1 MLPKQCDLLAL
12 PFSLSSPRPPPPLQ
26 SATAR
31 LDLELRLLLSS
42 LPAPFSP
49 SESDAEAA
57 DDIAA
62 VARVMVAAGY
72 GAECVKAFRS
82 LRRAAFDDALARL
95 LGPDAQVQKLDP
107 GLLDLRARSWF
118 AAAPAA
124 VRRLFAGE
132 RALCDRVFAAPDA
145 AAIRDPIFA
154 DVAGPA
160 AARLLSFPGAAA
172 ARARRCPE
180 KLFSILDLYGA
191 LSDLWPEIDSLFPS
205 SSSSAAAAAAGDSL
219 LRLAEAARSLIGD
232 FEAAI
237 QGEASR
243 SPVPGGGV
251 HPMTG
256 YVMNYLVLLSDYN
269 AALADIYADLPLQ
282 IPTPLPDSIFDSSSI
297 SSPSSSSNSE
307 DSTLSARMAWL
318 ILVLLCKLDKK
329 AECYREESVARHSVK
344 ARRYAESYERIG
356 WGPVAAA
363 IPAATATAAEAAEW
377 MRLFNA
383 AAEAALRAQESAV
396 VADEAMRAAIRA
408 NVAGMVV
415 PAYHAFYQRCREVMG
430 PRRPW
435 RRCSSPPRM

>member
-1 MLPKQCDLLAL
+1 
-12 PFSLSSPRPPPPLQ
+12 
-26 SATAR
+26 
-31 LDLELRLLLSS
+31 
-42 LPAPFSP
+42 
-49 SESDAEAA
+49 
-57 DDIAA
+57 
-62 VARVMVAAGY
+62 
-72 GAECVKAFRS
+72 
-82 LRRAAFDDALARL
+82 
-95 LGPDAQVQKLDP
+95 
-107 GLLDLRARSWF
+107 
-118 AAAPAA
+118 
-124 VRRLFAGE
+124 
-132 RALCDRVFAAPDA
+132 
-145 AAIRDPIFA
+145 
-154 DVAGPA
+154 
-160 AARLLSFPGAAA
+160 
-172 ARARRCPE
+172 
-180 KLFSILDLYGA
+180 
-191 LSDLWPEIDSLFPS
+191 
-205 SSSSAAAAAAGDSL
+205 AAAGDSL

-329 AECYREESVARHSVK
+329 AECHREVSLSYLFLANNVKYIANKVKETPLGDMLGEEWVARHSAK
-344 ARRYAESYERIG
+344 ARRYAESYERAG

-363 IPAATATAAEAAEW
+363 IPAATVTAAEAAER
-377 MRLFNA
+377 MRQFNA

-396 VADEAMRAAIRA
+396 VANEAMRAAIRA

-415 PAYHAFYQRCREVMG
+415 PAYRAFYQRCREVMG
-430 PRRPW
+430 PRRP
-435 RRCSSPPRM
+435 RRWCSSPPRM